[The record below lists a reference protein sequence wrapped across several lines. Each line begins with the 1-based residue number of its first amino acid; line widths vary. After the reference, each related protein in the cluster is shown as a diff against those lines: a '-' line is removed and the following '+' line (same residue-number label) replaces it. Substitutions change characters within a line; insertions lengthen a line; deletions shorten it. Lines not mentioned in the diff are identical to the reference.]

1 MIIISKLVYQQMIGH
16 AKKGYPNEACGIL
29 AGPLRNTST
38 SAIKTSADADDIVV
52 SDFFPMTN
60 MDNASISYFMDPKE
74 QLLVFKKMREKNI
87 EMAGIFHS
95 HVASEASPSQ
105 KDIRLAFYP
114 EVSYLIVSL
123 SDIKK
128 PVLRS
133 FKIQNE
139 KVAEEEITIV

>member
-1 MIIISKLVYQQMIGH
+1 MISISKKIYGSIIDH

-29 AGPLRNTST
+29 AGKQNG
-38 SAIKTSADADDIVV
+38 AGDV
-52 SDFFPMTN
+52 FFPMTN

-74 QLLVFKKMREKNI
+74 QLAVFKQMRKLGL
-87 EMAGIFHS
+87 EMSGIFHS
-95 HVASEASPSQ
+95 HVASEATPSQ

-123 SDIKK
+123 SEMKK

-139 KVAEEEITIV
+139 KVAEEEIVIA